1 METIKDLKK
10 YAGSRHLIRI
20 EGWGYLNARINKI
33 TFKNLKGYLKQINNI
48 ENHPQEKLRSIFE
61 TEIKF
66 REICLSCKDI
76 FKIDIK

>member
-1 METIKDLKK
+1 MKTIKDFKK
-10 YAGSRHLIRI
+10 YAGSRHSIRFN
-20 EGWGYLNARINKI
+20 GWGFQNTRISRI
-33 TFKNLKGYLKQINNI
+33 TFKALKGYLKQINNI